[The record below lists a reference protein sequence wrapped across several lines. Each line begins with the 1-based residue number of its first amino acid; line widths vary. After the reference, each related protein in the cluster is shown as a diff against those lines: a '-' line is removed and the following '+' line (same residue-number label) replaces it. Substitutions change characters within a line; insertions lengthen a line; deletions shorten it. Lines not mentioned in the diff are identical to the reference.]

1 MSQVDNSKHIS
12 RIQTMIMGSVIA
24 LFIIAAISL
33 LAYNAMAVAIG
44 YNHYELE
51 NLSEHPVAKLCDEKF
66 VADLSED
73 NKIAWREYKFFIE
86 CSSSSF
92 EDDIVLELDP
102 RAAIFD
108 LSKKE
113 KHLESVKYIRE
124 GYRYSMYDSGL
135 SLVMDMPLHRLFN
148 GTYNRMTV
156 DFVGSEH
163 EIIKRVNFKD
173 FLEHANHELNGIYE
187 IVKDKAERLR
197 AQSAHSKTW
206 NDQK

>member
-12 RIQTMIMGSVIA
+12 RIQTMIIGSVIV
-24 LFIIAAISL
+24 LFIIAALSL
-33 LAYNAMAVAIG
+33 LAYNAVAVAVG

-51 NLSEHPVAKLCDEKF
+51 NLSDHPVARLCDEKF

-73 NKIAWREYKFFIE
+73 GKISWREYKFYIE

-92 EDDIVLELDP
+92 EDDIVFELSP
-102 RAAIFD
+102 RATIFN
-108 LSKKE
+108 LGKKE
-113 KHLESVKYIRE
+113 KHLESVRYIRE

-135 SLVMDMPLHRLFN
+135 SLVVDMPLHRLFN

-163 EIIKRVNFKD
+163 EIIKHVDFKD
-173 FLEHANHELNGIYE
+173 FLDLANHELNGIYE
-187 IVKDKAERLR
+187 IVKDRAEHLR
-197 AQSAHSKTW
+197 AQSTHSKTW
-206 NDQK
+206 NSQK